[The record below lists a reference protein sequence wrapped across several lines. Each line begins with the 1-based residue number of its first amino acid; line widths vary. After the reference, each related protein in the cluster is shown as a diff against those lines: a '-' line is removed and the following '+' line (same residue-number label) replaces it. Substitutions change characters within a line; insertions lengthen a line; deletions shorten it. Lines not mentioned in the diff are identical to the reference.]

1 MQILECF
8 TDQEKEWTLKE
19 LVNRLG
25 LPTTT
30 VFRHVS
36 TLMERKYLTQD
47 PVRKSY
53 HVGPNLLALAGAIIG
68 GSDLRKIAR
77 PELERLSDRVK
88 ETINLSILVDTEIFY
103 LDKVETQRSITCN
116 TRVGG
121 RVAAHATSCGKILL
135 ADRDADFLAQYCEWM
150 KSVPPLTPKTITQPD
165 RLLKELESARING
178 YATDDGEVE
187 QGLICVAAP
196 VRDAGGHVIAAVSIA
211 GPDYRMEQDMEMMIR
226 EIRQAAERI
235 SYAHGF
241 FQRAYQ
247 ALAAGFF
254 NAVFMNFDNIIIFID
269 CNHSELQH
277 ISQSTTVIF

>member
-1 MQILECF
+1 MAREHTSSILRALQILECF

-19 LVNRLG
+19 LVNQLG

-36 TLMERKYLTQD
+36 TLMERQYLTQD
-47 PVRKSY
+47 PVRKVY
-53 HVGPNLLALAGAIIG
+53 HVGPHLLALAGAIIG

-77 PELERLSDRVK
+77 PELESLSDRVK
-88 ETINLSILVDTEIFY
+88 ETINLSILVDNEIFY
-103 LDKVETQRSITCN
+103 LDKVETQRSITCS

-165 RLLKELESARING
+165 LLLKELESARING

-196 VRDAGGHVIAAVSIA
+196 VRDADGHVIAAVSIA

-226 EIRQAAERI
+226 EIRQTAERI

-241 FQRAYQ
+241 FR
-247 ALAAGFF
+247 
-254 NAVFMNFDNIIIFID
+254 
-269 CNHSELQH
+269 
-277 ISQSTTVIF
+277 

>member
-1 MQILECF
+1 MAREHTSSILRALQILECF
-8 TDQEKEWTLKE
+8 MDQEKEWTLKE
-19 LVNRLG
+19 LVNQLG

-36 TLMERKYLTQD
+36 TLMERRYLTQD
-47 PVRKSY
+47 PVRK
-53 HVGPNLLALAGAIIG
+53 IIG
-68 GSDLRKIAR
+68 GSDLCKIAR

-88 ETINLSILVDTEIFY
+88 ETINLSILVDNEIFY
-103 LDKVETQRSITCN
+103 LDKVETQRSITCS

-178 YATDDGEVE
+178 YAMDDGEVE

-196 VRDAGGHVIAAVSIA
+196 VRDASGRVIAAVSIA
-211 GPDYRMEQDMEMMIR
+211 GPDYRMEQDMEMMIH

-235 SYAHGF
+235 SYTHGF
-241 FQRAYQ
+241 FR
-247 ALAAGFF
+247 
-254 NAVFMNFDNIIIFID
+254 
-269 CNHSELQH
+269 
-277 ISQSTTVIF
+277 

>member
-1 MQILECF
+1 MAKEHTSSILRVLQILECF
-8 TDQEKEWTLKE
+8 MDQEKEWTLKE

-25 LPTTT
+25 LPSTT

-36 TLMERKYLTQD
+36 TLMERQYLTQD

-68 GSDLRKIAR
+68 GSDLRQIAR
-77 PELERLSDRVK
+77 PELERLSDRIK

-135 ADRDADFLAQYCEWM
+135 ADKDPNFLTQYFEWM
-150 KSVPPLTPKTITQPD
+150 KSIPALTPKTITQPD
-165 RLLKELESARING
+165 QLLKELESARTNG
-178 YATDDGEVE
+178 YAMDDGEVE

-196 VRDAGGHVIAAVSIA
+196 VHDAGGRVIAAVSIA
-211 GPDYRMEQDMEMMIR
+211 GPDYRMQQDMELMIR
-226 EIRQAAERI
+226 EIKQTAERI

-241 FQRAYQ
+241 LR
-247 ALAAGFF
+247 
-254 NAVFMNFDNIIIFID
+254 
-269 CNHSELQH
+269 
-277 ISQSTTVIF
+277 